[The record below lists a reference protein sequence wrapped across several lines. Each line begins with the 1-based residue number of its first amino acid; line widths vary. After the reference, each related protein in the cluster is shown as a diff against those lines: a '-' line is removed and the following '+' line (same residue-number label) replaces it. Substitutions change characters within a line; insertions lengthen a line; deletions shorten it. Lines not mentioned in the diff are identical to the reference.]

1 MKKLSLTSKEK
12 TLIADIIKM
21 IASNPDGNYGS
32 LEEATKGSQW
42 YWEFA
47 TKSNICGEDLDLE
60 SAWDNIYSI
69 PGIIGS
75 LTQKGLVTVY
85 KDPKAKTL
93 TSYKVEE
100 GLGYANESTLNWDFT
115 NLESYSSELY
125 EIFQE
130 TVRLNSER

>member
-1 MKKLSLTSKEK
+1 MKKLSLTTKEK
-12 TLIADIIKM
+12 TLISDIIKM
-21 IASNPDGNYGS
+21 IASNPDGHYETI
-32 LEEATKGSQW
+32 EEATKGRQW

-47 TKSNICGEDLDLE
+47 TKQNICGEQLDLE

-93 TSYKVEE
+93 TSYKVDE
-100 GLGYANESTLNWDFT
+100 GLGYANESTLIWDFT
-115 NLESYSSELY
+115 NLENYDSHLHD
-125 EIFQE
+125 IFVE
-130 TVRLNSER
+130 TVKLNPIR